1 MTKRDDIA
9 GAAVAVFARHGF
21 AHTSMDLIAQ
31 AAGVSR
37 PALYQYFRNKHDVFA
52 AVAEC
57 VTGRIVRAAERARDT
72 EGPLADRVHGVLL
85 VKLAA
90 AGTGGAAF
98 PHELVVQAAAMGLPP
113 ADDELVYLL
122 AQLLA
127 GTPEPMETAAVLLAS
142 TVGIA
147 RSDGGPEVL
156 HRRLRRL
163 VDLVIGGLTV
173 R

>member
-21 AHTSMDLIAQ
+21 AHTSMDLIAR

-57 VTGRIVRAAERARDT
+57 ATGRIVRAAERARDADGT
-72 EGPLADRVHGVLL
+72 PADRVHGVLL
-85 VKLAA
+85 VKLDA
-90 AGTGGAAF
+90 AGTDGASF
-98 PHELVVQAAAMGLPP
+98 PPELVAQAGAMGVAP
-113 ADDELVYLL
+113 ADDELVHLL

-127 GTPEPMETAAVLLAS
+127 GTPEPLETAAVLLAS
-142 TVGIA
+142 TAGIA
-147 RSDGGPEVL
+147 RSDGGPEVQ
-156 HRRLRRL
+156 HRRLRLL
-163 VDLVIGGLTV
+163 VDLVVGGPTV